1 MNKYLAQRTKQCTE
15 SIRESQVD
23 ALQGY
28 RTEPGEF
35 PQWNDE
41 DYMKLINVDIKSQGE
56 TYKLMDDELMLVYEI
71 EEATERIRSDATT
84 KVQKE
89 MGAITISGFDFTN
102 MGFAMS
108 LLYIILIGGII
119 AAVLSVLFK
128 AVQPEPDFQKQ
139 RREKIESR
147 KKKSQ

>member
-1 MNKYLAQRTKQCTE
+1 MNKYLAQRTKQCTD

-23 ALQGY
+23 ALLGY

-35 PQWNDE
+35 PQWKDE
-41 DYMKLINVDIKSQGE
+41 DYTKLINVDIKSQGE
-56 TYKLMDDELMLVYEI
+56 SYKLTEDELMLVYEI
-71 EEATERIRSDATT
+71 EEATDRIRSDATT

-89 MGAITISGFDFTN
+89 MGTTTIAGFDFAN
-102 MGFAMS
+102 MGTAMS
-108 LLYIILIGGII
+108 LLYIVLIGGII

-147 KKKSQ
+147 KKKGQ